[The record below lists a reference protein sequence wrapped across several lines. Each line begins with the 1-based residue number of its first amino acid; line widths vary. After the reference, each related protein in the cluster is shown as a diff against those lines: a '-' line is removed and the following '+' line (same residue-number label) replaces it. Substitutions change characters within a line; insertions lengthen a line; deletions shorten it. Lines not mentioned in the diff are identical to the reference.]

1 MTLHLNNL
9 FFSKKHKLYKPKD
22 FLRHIMKTQM
32 ITIQKNEYLKLK
44 KASEIDFELV
54 KKIKRSLEDIKTGR
68 IKEWKD
74 D

>member
-1 MTLHLNNL
+1 
-9 FFSKKHKLYKPKD
+9 
-22 FLRHIMKTQM
+22 MKTQM